1 MIPRRAFLTGTAA
14 LVAVPYL
21 ARAHE
26 TPGEWKKVV
35 KATTFAGT
43 LDQGSLVVGKTE
55 PDSLVTV
62 DGNSVRVSPNGIFAF
77 GFSFDQTKPTKIV
90 TNHPDGLIASSML
103 QPVVRKYDIQKI
115 DGLPEKYVSPPPEVL
130 ERIKRENAMVA
141 EARKRDTA
149 ATDFVQPFDW
159 PAKGI
164 ISGTFGSQRV
174 DNGTPMAP
182 HFGVDI
188 AAPANSS
195 ICAPADGIVSLAE
208 PDFYLTGGTTMLDHG
223 HGVSTVYIH
232 QNELKVKI
240 GDPVKR
246 GDLIGLVGMK
256 GRATGPHLHWGMNWF
271 QMRLDPS
278 RSTATPAPDKA

>member
-1 MIPRRAFLTGTAA
+1 MIARRGFLMGCSAFAAWPIAARADTSRIALTGS
-14 LVAVPYL
+14 L
-21 ARAHE
+21 E
-26 TPGEWKKVV
+26 
-35 KATTFAGT
+35 
-43 LDQGSLVVGKTE
+43 QGSLVVGTARGGV
-55 PDSLVTV
+55 VTV
-62 DGNSVRVSPNGIFAF
+62 NGINVNVAADGLFAF
-77 GFSFDQTKPTKIV
+77 GFNYDQTKAASITAKFR
-90 TNHPDGLIASSML
+90 DGTAETRDVAPI
-103 QPVVRKYDIQKI
+103 VRKYDIQKI
-115 DGLPEKYVSPPPEVL
+115 NGLPEKYVSPPPEVL
-130 ERIKRENAMVA
+130 ERIKRENALVA

-149 ATDFVQPFDW
+149 ATAFAQPFDW

-164 ISGTFGSQRV
+164 ISGTFGSQRI

-188 AAPANSS
+188 AAPANAP
-195 ICAPADGIVSLAE
+195 IHAPADGIVSLAE

-223 HGVSTVYIH
+223 HGISTVYIH
-232 QNELKVKI
+232 QNELKVKV

-278 RSTATPAPDKA
+278 RSTATTAPGKG